1 MCMRKECLVNDAVT
15 ISQKTVYLGIW
26 PSPLV
31 SVTNMD
37 ASCAETQPVTVVGV
51 LLGSVLALATFLL
64 PFPQAYKLLKQ
75 RSSAGLSPL
84 TLALTIL
91 FAGTNVGATVA
102 IKWHQL
108 EACASGPGCLGNLL
122 DLVQQAAS
130 WVTWVMI
137 VSICV
142 SLPPNRMARTG
153 CVALLSV
160 LSTIAVVVVA
170 AVVSAAAP
178 CTSSTLGYSQVL
190 AYIAGVAAATQYG
203 PQLYETWSH
212 GSAGSLS
219 FVTYIIQTVGSVLV
233 VLNQT
238 VILKDSWPVWL
249 PLLVSSVMQ
258 SGVLALT
265 FWLKKHPRKTAT
277 APAGDNN
284 SGDGRSTIIFRQAL
298 LADDARV
305 LADAGRQ

>member
-1 MCMRKECLVNDAVT
+1 
-15 ISQKTVYLGIW
+15 
-26 PSPLV
+26 
-31 SVTNMD
+31 MD

-75 RSSAGLSPL
+75 HSSAGLSPL

-137 VSICV
+137 ICICV
-142 SLPPNRMARTG
+142 SLPPNRMARPV
-153 CVALLSV
+153 CVALFSV
-160 LSTIAVVVVA
+160 TSTVGLVVGA
-170 AVVSAAAP
+170 AVRSAASP
-178 CTSSTLGYSQVL
+178 CTPSTLGYSQVL
-190 AYIAGVAAATQYG
+190 AYVAGVAAATQYA
-203 PQLYETWSH
+203 PQLYETWRH

-265 FWLKKHPRKTAT
+265 FWLKKHPRVAAT
-277 APAGDNN
+277 SPDGGDEPG
-284 SGDGRSTIIFRQAL
+284 SGDGRSTINAAL

-305 LADAGRQ
+305 LAGAARR